1 MITKRF
7 YNEELGTTGL
17 YTEVWLTETVRVKD
31 VDDLLVEN
39 HYWRDSDD
47 ELWNDFDNPMEN
59 VKRAFDAYRTRK
71 CYMSPNEI
79 RNLRESMGLS
89 DSKFADALG
98 IASSIVTEIEKN
110 RRVQD
115 EHQEG
120 LFRSVGNDC

>member
-1 MITKRF
+1 MTTKRF
-7 YNEELGTTGL
+7 CNEELGTTEL

-39 HYWRDSDD
+39 HYWRDSDG
-47 ELWNDFDNPMEN
+47 ELWNDFDDPMEN

-71 CYMSPNEI
+71 GYMSPAEI
-79 RNLRESMGLS
+79 RNLRESTDFS
-89 DSKFADALG
+89 DSRFADALG
-98 IASSIVTEIEKN
+98 LASSIVSEIEQN

-115 EHQEG
+115 EHQED